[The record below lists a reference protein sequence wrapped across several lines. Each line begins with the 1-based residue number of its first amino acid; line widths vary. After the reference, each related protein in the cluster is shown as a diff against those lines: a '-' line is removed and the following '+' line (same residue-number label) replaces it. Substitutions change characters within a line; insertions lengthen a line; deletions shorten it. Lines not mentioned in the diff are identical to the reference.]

1 MKLHK
6 NLLFQEFSVQNEAK
20 SAIMDFGRS
29 QGAMD
34 GDFFL
39 CILRV

>member
-1 MKLHK
+1 M
-6 NLLFQEFSVQNEAK
+6 NFTPI

-34 GDFFL
+34 GDL
-39 CILRV
+39 CQILASY